1 MLPDLALYVSVLVA
15 MSAMG
20 VAVRYLIV
28 VPRRKCLQCGK
39 SISVVA
45 SGCRGCGYRY
55 AAGGLL
61 DPDEL
66 DRYPS

>member
-1 MLPDLALYVSVLVA
+1 MLFA
-15 MSAMG
+15 MLTVG

-28 VPRRKCLQCGK
+28 VPRRRCLNCDR

-45 SGCRGCGYRY
+45 ARCRRCGYRY

-61 DPDEL
+61 DPDQL
-66 DRYPS
+66 DR